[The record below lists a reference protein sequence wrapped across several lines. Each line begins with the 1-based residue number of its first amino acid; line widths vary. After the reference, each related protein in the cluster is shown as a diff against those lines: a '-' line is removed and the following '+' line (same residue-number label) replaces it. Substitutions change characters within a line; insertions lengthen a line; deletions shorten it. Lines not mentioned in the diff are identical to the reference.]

1 TATQYEISAAFAQ
14 GPNAWYSTSTGDPV
28 GLLGIDYADMQAAPN
43 HCGHW
48 AIGAIVDDPGDHD
61 VGHNVRAI
69 WLTEIYDP
77 CSNNAEMNG
86 DGMVDEQDLALYLDH
101 YAKET
106 PQADMDGDGAVDGI
120 DYLKYSE
127 EYAKR

>member
-1 TATQYEISAAFAQ
+1 M
-14 GPNAWYSTSTGDPV
+14 TS
-28 GLLGIDYADMQAAPN
+28 N
-43 HCGHW
+43 R
-48 AIGAIVDDPGDHD
+48 
-61 VGHNVRAI
+61 RAI
-69 WLTEIYDP
+69 WVTEIYDP

-86 DGMVDEQDLALYLDH
+86 DGTVDAADLALYLDH